1 MTEASDFA
9 AIRHLQAPP
18 GPIFRSVKIL
28 QIVSG
33 REVNGALVYAK
44 ALAERLRREGHDV
57 TLMARRESWLER
69 QPLTVPLICSN
80 MNRLPPTDLLR
91 TARMIQRERFD
102 IVHTHMSRANHF
114 GVFLRLLT
122 RVPTIATCHAPRLH
136 PQWHFH
142 DLVIANSA
150 ATHDFLRYT
159 IRVPSRRLETI
170 HCFVDLERFLNTDPR
185 HRLRLRRELHVDDGA
200 HEFLVGVIGGVIPRK
215 GQEVLV
221 HALPQILEEVPHAR
235 VAFIGRFHRD
245 ESYVKRIRRF
255 ILRHRLMR
263 RIKWLGIRNNVNE
276 YLQALDL
283 TVIPSL
289 KEPLGLVAIES
300 QAAGIPVVASAVG
313 GLTEIVDHDKTGWLV
328 PPDNPSALAAAVIA
342 AAYDAE
348 RRAQMATHARQ
359 TVQERFAPEVLTR
372 MVEQTY
378 ERLLA
383 SQRARLRRA
392 A

>member
-1 MTEASDFA
+1 M
-9 AIRHLQAPP
+9 
-18 GPIFRSVKIL
+18 KIL

-44 ALAERLRREGHDV
+44 ALAEQLRGGGHDV
-57 TLMARRESWLER
+57 TLMARPDSWLER
-69 QPLTVPLICSN
+69 QPLTVPLICSH

-91 TARMIQRERFD
+91 TARMIQREGFD

-114 GVFLRLLT
+114 GVLLKFLT
-122 RVPTIATCHAPRLH
+122 GVPTVATCHAPRLH

-142 DLVIANSA
+142 DSVIANSA
-150 ATHDFLRYT
+150 ATRDFLRRT
-159 IRVPSRRLETI
+159 IRVPSCRLETI
-170 HCFVDLERFLNTDPR
+170 HCFVDLDRFLHTDPR
-185 HRLRLRRELHVDDGA
+185 HRLRLRRELHVDEGEP
-200 HEFLVGVIGGVIPRK
+200 EFLVGVIGGVIPRK

-221 HALPQILEEVPHAR
+221 RALPQILRAVPHAR
-235 VAFIGRFHRD
+235 VVFIGRFHRD
-245 ESYVKRIRRF
+245 EGYVKRIRRF
-255 ILRHRLMR
+255 ILRHQLMR
-263 RIKWLGIRNNVNE
+263 RVRWLGIRNNVNE

-313 GLTEIVDHDKTGWLV
+313 GLPEIVDHDKTGWLV
-328 PPDNPSALAAAVIA
+328 PPNNPSALAAAVIA
-342 AAYDAE
+342 AAQNAE
-348 RRAQMATHARQ
+348 RRAQVATHARQ

-383 SQRARLRRA
+383 AHRTRRDRA